1 VSGFEILRIFRNH
14 PLTSSILDDLIYFE
28 MKEKNELAY
37 IFNRRDKG
45 CNVKDYTLT
54 ENSKKNNTN
63 KNNVVLSEKEV
74 NADSITDDDNK
85 QSTNN

>member
-1 VSGFEILRIFRNH
+1 
-14 PLTSSILDDLIYFE
+14 

-74 NADSITDDDNK
+74 NADSITVRLRLITLRLRFHYKITVMVIPFLISLIYNPIGYVTD
-85 QSTNN
+85 